1 MGMNETPS
9 GERIQIGIFG
19 KTNAGKSSLI
29 NAITGQDLAIVS
41 QVKGTTTDPVK
52 KAMELLPLGPVVLI
66 DTPGLD
72 DESTLGQKRMEKS
85 IQMLRMSDVA
95 IFVVDV
101 SDRDWHLERELLQ
114 QAKEKNQAYLVVI
127 NKTDQLEGNS
137 NAPEILNQREKE
149 LVDFLEI
156 SKDSICTV
164 SARECKGIY
173 ELKEAIA
180 HLVPQEKEHPLVK
193 DLLSPKDVVV
203 LVVPIDSAAPKG
215 RLILPQQQTI
225 RDILEAGAIPVVTR
239 ETELLDTL
247 RALRDKPRLVIT
259 DSQAFE
265 QVAKQVPRDVPLT
278 SFSILM
284 ARYKGDLSTQIE
296 GAKAIEQLKDGDVVL
311 ISEGCTHHRQC
322 GDIGTEKMPR
332 WISEYTGKRLEYR
345 FTSGGEFPQDLSPY
359 AMVVHCGG
367 CTLPVKEMRYRISHG
382 SEQGVPITNYGVLI
396 AYIHGILPRV
406 VEPFEK

>member
-173 ELKEAIA
+173 ELKEAIT

-225 RDILEAGAIPVVTR
+225 RDILEAGAIPAVTR

-296 GAKAIEQLKDGDVVL
+296 GAKAIEQLKDGDMVL

-382 SEQGVPITNYGVLI
+382 SEQEVPITNYGVLI

>member
-72 DESTLGQKRMEKS
+72 DESVLGQQRMEKS
-85 IQMLRMSDVA
+85 IQMLRMSDLA
-95 IFVVDV
+95 LFVVDV
-101 SDRDWHLERELLQ
+101 TEEDWHLEKELLQ
-114 QAKEKNQAYLVVI
+114 QAKEKNQEYLFVV
-127 NKTDQLEGNS
+127 NKIDGLKDDKHTEESLEKKEQQLVEFF
-137 NAPEILNQREKE
+137 
-149 LVDFLEI
+149 DI
-156 SKDSICTV
+156 SKDRICFV
-164 SARECKGIY
+164 SAKENQGIHQ
-173 ELKEAIA
+173 LKELIA
-180 HLVPQEKEHPLVK
+180 RKAPQEKEQPLVR

-247 RALRDKPRLVIT
+247 AALREKPRLVIT
-259 DSQAFE
+259 DSQVFGL
-265 QVAKQVPRDVPLT
+265 VAKQLPADVPLT

-284 ARYKGDLSTQIE
+284 SRYKGDLHTQIA
-296 GAKAIEQLKDGDVVL
+296 GAKAIEQLQDGDVVL

-332 WISEYTGKRLEYR
+332 WISEYTGKKLAFE

-359 AMVVHCGG
+359 GLVVHCGG
-367 CTLPVKEMRYRISHG
+367 CTLPVKEMRYRIS
-382 SEQGVPITNYGVLI
+382 QGELQKIPITNYGVMI
-396 AYIHGILPRV
+396 AYIHGILPRAV
-406 VEPFEK
+406 APFEK

>member
-1 MGMNETPS
+1 MGMNETPG

-41 QVKGTTTDPVK
+41 RVKGTTTDPVK

-72 DESTLGQKRMEKS
+72 DDSTLGQQRMEKS
-85 IQMLRMSDVA
+85 IQMLRMSDIA

-101 SDRDWHLERELLQ
+101 FDEDFHLEKKLLQ
-114 QAKEKNQAYLVVI
+114 QAKERNQAYLVVI
-127 NKTDQLEGNS
+127 NKTDQLEGK
-137 NAPEILNQREKE
+137 PEFTRLLEKKE
-149 LVDFLEI
+149 SKLEDFLEI
-156 SKDSICTV
+156 SKESICAV
-164 SARECKGIY
+164 SARGNKGIY
-173 ELKEAIA
+173 ELKEAIS
-180 HLVPQEKEHPLVK
+180 HLVPQEMEHPLVR

-247 RALRDKPRLVIT
+247 GALRDKPRLVIT
-259 DSQAFE
+259 DSQAFK
-265 QVAKQVPRDVPLT
+265 QVAKQVPKDVPLT

-284 ARYKGDLSTQIE
+284 ARYKGDLTIQIE
-296 GAKAIEQLKDGDVVL
+296 GAKAIEHLQDGDVVL

-332 WISEYTGKRLEYR
+332 WISEYTGKKLEYR
-345 FTSGGEFPQDLSPY
+345 FTSGGEFPRDLSPY
-359 AMVVHCGG
+359 TLVVHCGG
-367 CTLPVKEMRYRISHG
+367 CTLPVKEMRYRISQG
-382 SEQGVPITNYGVLI
+382 AEQEVPITNYGVMI

-406 VEPFEK
+406 VAPFEK

>member
-72 DESTLGQKRMEKS
+72 DESTLGQQRMEKS
-85 IQMLRMSDVA
+85 IQMLRMSDIA

-101 SDRDWHLERELLQ
+101 CDCDWHLEKELLQ

-137 NAPEILNQREKE
+137 NAPEILKKREKE

-156 SKDSICTV
+156 SKESICAV
-164 SARECKGIY
+164 SARENKGIY
-173 ELKEAIA
+173 ELKEDIA
-180 HLVPQEKEHPLVK
+180 HLAPQEKEHPLVR

-225 RDILEAGAIPVVTR
+225 RDVLEAGAIPVVTR
-239 ETELLDTL
+239 ETELIDTL
-247 RALRDKPRLVIT
+247 GALRDKPRLVIT
-259 DSQAFE
+259 DSQAFK
-265 QVAKQVPRDVPLT
+265 QVAKQVPGDVPLT

-284 ARYKGDLSTQIE
+284 ARYKGDLTTQIE
-296 GAKAIEQLKDGDVVL
+296 GAKAIEHLQDGDVVL

-332 WISEYTGKRLEYR
+332 WISEYTGKKLEYR
-345 FTSGGEFPQDLSPY
+345 FTSGGEFPRNLSSY

-367 CTLPVKEMRYRISHG
+367 CTLPAKEMRYRIAQG
-382 SEQGVPITNYGVLI
+382 AEQEVPITNYGVMI

-406 VEPFEK
+406 VAPFEK

>member
-72 DESTLGQKRMEKS
+72 DESTLGQQRMEKS
-85 IQMLRMSDVA
+85 IQMLRMSDIA

-101 SDRDWHLERELLQ
+101 CDCDWHLEKELLQ

-137 NAPEILNQREKE
+137 NAPEILKKREKE

-156 SKDSICTV
+156 SKESICAV
-164 SARECKGIY
+164 SARENKGIY

-180 HLVPQEKEHPLVK
+180 HLAPQEKEHPLVR

-239 ETELLDTL
+239 ETELIDTL
-247 RALRDKPRLVIT
+247 GALRDKPRLVIT
-259 DSQAFE
+259 DSQAFK
-265 QVAKQVPRDVPLT
+265 QVAKQVPGDVPLT

-284 ARYKGDLSTQIE
+284 ARYKGDLTTQIE
-296 GAKAIEQLKDGDVVL
+296 GAKAIEHLQDGDVVL

-332 WISEYTGKRLEYR
+332 WISEYTGKKLEYR
-345 FTSGGEFPQDLSPY
+345 FTSGGEFLRDLSPY

-367 CTLPVKEMRYRISHG
+367 CTLPAKEMRYRIAQG
-382 SEQGVPITNYGVLI
+382 AEQEVPITNYGVMI

-406 VEPFEK
+406 VAPFEK